1 MCRYHGQ
8 HLVISNLPNLLSRK
22 DLLRELVA
30 AELRS
35 STAQTRLGW
44 LWWLLDPLLM
54 MVIYW
59 LIVVELLGKGR
70 ENYYPYWVFIF
81 FGLITWRHFST
92 SAGKAAGVLSGRQ
105 TLIRTVPFPTM
116 LLPIATVLSS
126 FFFFL
131 CAMVVLGVMAI
142 LAPKPHH
149 SGDLLPL
156 IQLPA
161 LLLLQLTIVT
171 GVALILSC
179 LGVLYR
185 DLGELVPHLLRAGF
199 YLSPGLYGVDLVKSA
214 IENRFSPDVAQGVFS
229 LYMLNPFAI
238 LITGYRSSIFYGDYL
253 AWPYWIVLMVEA
265 VGLMVVGYLVYQHY
279 DRRVIK
285 FL

>member
-1 MCRYHGQ
+1 M
-8 HLVISNLPNLLSRK
+8 ISNLPNLLARK
-22 DLLRELVA
+22 DLLRELIA

-44 LWWLLDPLLM
+44 LWWLLDPVLM
-54 MVIYW
+54 MMIYW
-59 LIVVELLGKGR
+59 LIVIELFGR
-70 ENYYPYWVFIF
+70 GRDHYHPYWVFIF
-81 FGLITWRHFST
+81 FGLITWRQFST
-92 SAGKAAGVLSGRQ
+92 SAGRAAGVLSGRQ

-116 LLPIATVLSS
+116 LLPVATVLSS

-131 CAMVVLGVMAI
+131 CAMVVLGGMAVI
-142 LAPKPHH
+142 APAPHH
-149 SGDLLPL
+149 SGNLLPL

-161 LLLLQLTIVT
+161 LLLLQLAIVT
-171 GVALILSC
+171 GIALVLSC

-199 YLSPGLYGVDLVKSA
+199 YLSPGLYGVDLVKGA
-214 IENRFSPDVAQGVFS
+214 LDARFNSEVAGGLFS
-229 LYMLNPFAI
+229 LYMLNPFAV
-238 LITGYRSSIFYGDYL
+238 LITGYRSSIFYGEYL
-253 AWPYWIVLMVEA
+253 AWPYWITLIVEA
-265 VGLMVVGYLVYQHY
+265 AGLMVVGYMVYQHY